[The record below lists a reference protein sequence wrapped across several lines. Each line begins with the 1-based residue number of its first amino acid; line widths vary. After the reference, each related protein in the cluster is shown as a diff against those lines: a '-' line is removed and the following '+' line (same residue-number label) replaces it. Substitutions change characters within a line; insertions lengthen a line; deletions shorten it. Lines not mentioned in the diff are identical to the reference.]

1 MDVEVELFEPLKC
14 RRPAD
19 GRVRLADG
27 AQVSDLL
34 AALGIG
40 VDDVGVLMVNRQDG
54 RFDQELHDGERVT
67 IIPLI
72 GGG

>member
-1 MDVEVELFEPLKC
+1 MNVEVELFEPLKC

-27 AQVSDLL
+27 ARVSDLL

-40 VDDVGVLMVNRQDG
+40 VDAVGVLMVNRQDG